1 MNIIQ
6 RKKIMEKKVQKYYDV
21 KVEAMVPAIIT
32 YSILAEN
39 EEEAMEKYE
48 KNNLPIFEI
57 KYELVRRKENVASV
71 YDKGTINLRMK
82 KKV

>member
-1 MNIIQ
+1 MKRYRFNGLDDAWIF
-6 RKKIMEKKVQKYYDV
+6 E
-21 KVEAMVPAIIT
+21 
-32 YSILAEN
+32 AEN